1 MDSATGRNWVVKA
14 RGRRPLTTGIPRWPL
29 VVDSEPWSE
38 LGRLSWSR
46 WELWSPAVSSDA
58 EDAWSHSRHSIRPRL
73 PEGTDGYDEGGF
85 VLFSAGAGLHGPSRA
100 PS

>member
-46 WELWSPAVSSDA
+46 WELWSPAVS
-58 EDAWSHSRHSIRPRL
+58 
-73 PEGTDGYDEGGF
+73 
-85 VLFSAGAGLHGPSRA
+85 
-100 PS
+100 